1 MTANREPLRVAL
13 VGLGHIG
20 RIHAEAVRRT
30 PGLELV
36 AGHDLDARLAAVLP
50 DDVPFDRTL
59 EAALGRDPDVVVVAT
74 PNVTHAE
81 VARQALPHGG
91 LVLLEKPAA
100 VAREALEGLLRTQ
113 GAAQRLRFALHA
125 RYGREVIA
133 ALEVVAGRALGT
145 PTRFE
150 SHFEDPYL
158 LADGSIR
165 PEHAGLGDAW
175 LDSGVNALSVLAR
188 FIPLDR
194 FEMLDAHAD
203 VRSTDE
209 RAVDAVAR
217 FAAVTAG
224 EEPGPNEGSVTTRW
238 SDQARKW
245 TRLSWPDGTDM
256 LLDHQLEELRVTTS
270 LGEERLQELATPDDR
285 LMNHYLGLFGELA
298 ADPESAMTGEEL
310 GIDDIHRLFFDV
322 ADAVATPLDSEPS
335 G

>member
-1 MTANREPLRVAL
+1 MNRAPLRVAL

-20 RIHAEAVRRT
+20 RIYVEAVRRT

-36 AGHDLDARLAAVLP
+36 AGHDLDPELAEVLP
-50 DDVPFDRTL
+50 EDVPFDRTL
-59 EAALGRDPDVVVVAT
+59 ETTLARDPDVVVVAT

-100 VAREALEGLLRTQ
+100 VTREALDGLLRTQ
-113 GAAQRLRFALHA
+113 GAAERLRFALHA

-133 ALEVVAGRALGT
+133 ALEVVADRALGT

-158 LADGSIR
+158 LADGSVR

-188 FIPLDR
+188 FVPLDR
-194 FEMLDAHAD
+194 FEMLDANAD
-203 VRSTDE
+203 GRSADGRT
-209 RAVDAVAR
+209 VDAVAR
-217 FAAVTAG
+217 FAAVAAG
-224 EEPGPNEGSVTTRW
+224 KEPQPVEGSVATRW
-238 SDQARKW
+238 GDQARKW
-245 TRLSWPDGTDM
+245 TRLSWPDRTDM
-256 LLDHQLEELRVTTS
+256 LLDHQREQLHVTTPD
-270 LGEERLQELATPDDR
+270 GEERLLELATPDDR
-285 LMNHYLGLFGELA
+285 LINHYLGLFGELA
-298 ADPESAMTGEEL
+298 ADPGRSMTGEML
-310 GIDDIHRLFFDV
+310 GIDAIHRLFFDV
-322 ADAVATPLDSEPS
+322 ADALSTPLEAEPS